1 MTTTPSVLGTDSY
14 VTMMNLALFGGDQV
28 LAPTEF
34 ASQKNAATANLNAYA
49 NSLASGFN
57 FESTTLYVDRV
68 LGNMGVNSVPGLHQA
83 VVDYMNAAGIAN
95 RGVVTLQ
102 LGQLLSNL
110 WGDVTYGAAASAWN
124 VLVAENFAEWTGAVV
139 PGAEIFMTTA
149 IGLTSGTSGDDN
161 IIGTQGTYQNGD
173 VVNGGGGDDVLTL
186 SLQSGVFDDVS
197 VSNVERLEAN
207 ISGVS
212 NVFLAVTQYDSHLHE
227 ISVSNK
233 SSGVLTVFD
242 IQEDSSNSINIE
254 IHDTTADVVLA
265 YDAQAL
271 DPVNQSPVNTDDAT
285 LIKVMVEEFTGGLTI
300 QDDTASGK
308 ASGKVAETIELNV
321 ADTLVAPSTLK
332 FVTNL
337 TGGKTLNIV
346 GGVAT
351 GDFTITAPL
360 DAQLTTIGA
369 GAFLG
374 DLILDATNTATATL
388 INLGKGDDK
397 LNMGDQ
403 LGDGDV
409 VNGGDGKD
417 AVTINLTTNT
427 DFDRMPTMTGVE
439 TLNAAF
445 NAAALFDGSLVD
457 GLDTINLAASSD
469 RAVFEE
475 MDKTLTTV
483 NIGGNLAA
491 GMEID
496 YDGFESPTNLS
507 INIGKGTADTLTG
520 PAIGVG
526 SSNSI
531 EIINADRVYLT
542 QKATVE
548 GDVTIAKGIVLD
560 DNAGNGRST
569 TTFNIVNESV
579 FNLNVLPIYLGDWPF
594 YSVLDQSNDVQ
605 HVTIE
610 TKAEGDIN
618 VGFGTILIPIPNPP
632 GPPIVHP
639 FSAPYA
645 FMQQA
650 TELNDLTLKSATDGD
665 ITIGLIGDNWLGDE
679 DAPSNLRSI
688 KMDAGTSSTIESW
701 GIDADNSIFGG
712 IQLLPGQEEVWDGP
726 SADINNINI
735 TAGRSAHI
743 HLFGSPN
750 FLFSLAVNRPSA
762 FDSNDVVDFSGIV
775 PPPWAGVPY
784 NWLQAGSVGTMTVGL
799 TGARDFIGGVGIV
812 VFDEEQGPPS
822 QIFNDLVGLD
832 LNKQAVN
839 STLTISGSAA
849 YVPGV
854 FFEDQVIAT
863 VDVSKM
869 NATTTNAHLVD
880 LGLVLNSNASYEVD
894 GRALNGFTGPNGNN
908 LFPLGDLDLNLYD
921 FAVIAN
927 DPTTSDATKGFTF
940 KGGAED
946 DVVHATSFNDT
957 LLGGGGSDLLFGYN
971 GADSIEGGAGDDILF
986 GDYAPQVGPTTVTGA
1001 GANDT
1006 LIGGAGNDILIGG
1019 TTKAG
1024 AASGVQTLW
1033 GDDVGGNGT
1042 AGRDVFAF
1050 VFDTDVLPAGWNE
1063 AGLSTDRNKHVVI
1076 GDFASGVDKLLIEN
1090 GVTAAPTTFNP
1101 GQAGPWAAG
1110 TFNMVYYVSANDTAI
1125 EYGNGNDDQVVVVMR
1140 RGTYSSAT
1148 GQFNVAMS
1156 TEQAGNDVQ
1165 VLFVGQAELFLAQDI
1180 YGDQNRGGFAAEDRA
1195 THEIIL
1201 LGSTGNN
1208 GSLNT
1213 SDIVFI

>member
-1 MTTTPSVLGTDSY
+1 MSTAPSVLGTPSY
-14 VTMMNLALFGGDQV
+14 VTMMNLALFGGDYT
-28 LAPTEF
+28 LTPAAF
-34 ASQKNAATANLNAYA
+34 ASQVGAANANLNAYA
-49 NSLASGFN
+49 NSLGAGFN
-57 FESTTLYVDRV
+57 SLTTPEYADLVM
-68 LGNMGVNSVPGLHQA
+68 GNMGLNQPGLRQA
-83 VVDYMNAAGIAN
+83 LIDYLNAAGIAN

-102 LGQLLSNL
+102 LGQILSTLYNDPTF
-110 WGDVTYGAAASAWN
+110 GSSASAWN
-124 VLVAENFAEWTGAVV
+124 ALVADNYAEWTGAIV
-139 PGAEIFMTTA
+139 PGSEIFMTTA
-149 IGLTSGTSGDDN
+149 IELTNGTSGDDT
-161 IIGTQGTYQNGD
+161 IIGTQTTYQNGD
-173 VVNGGGGDDVLTL
+173 RVDGRGGDHDTLQLT
-186 SLQSGVFDDVS
+186 LQSGTFDDVS
-197 VSNVERLEAN
+197 VTGIERLEAN
-207 ISGVS
+207 ISGIS
-212 NVFLAVTQYDSHLHE
+212 NVFLAVTQYSSDLKE

-233 SSGVLTVFD
+233 SSGVLTVYD
-242 IQEDSSNSINIE
+242 IQEDSSNSIDIE
-254 IHDTTADVVLA
+254 IQDTTADVVLA

-271 DPVNQSPVNTDDAT
+271 DPVNQNPNTDDPT
-285 LIKVMVEEFTGGLTI
+285 LIKVMVSEFTGGLTI

-308 ASGKVAETIELNV
+308 ASGKVAETVELNV

-346 GGVAT
+346 GGITT

-374 DLILDATNTATATL
+374 DLILDASNTATATL

-417 AVTINLTTNT
+417 AVTINLTTAT

-457 GLDTINLAASSD
+457 GLDTINLAASAN

-531 EIINADRVYLT
+531 EIINADRVFLT

-569 TTFNIVNESV
+569 TTFNIVNESTS
-579 FNLNVLPIYLGDWPF
+579 NLNILPIYLGDWPF

-618 VGFGTILIPIPNPP
+618 VGFGTILVPLSQNPL
-632 GPPIVHP
+632 VLHP

-650 TELNDLTLKSATDGD
+650 TELNDLTLKSAPDGD

-679 DAPSNLRSI
+679 DAPANLRSI
-688 KMDAGTSSTIESW
+688 RMDAGTSSTIESW

-750 FLFSLAVNRPSA
+750 FLFSLAVNRQNA
-762 FDSNDVVDFSGIV
+762 FDSNDVIVDMSGIV

-784 NWLQAGSVGTMTVGL
+784 NWLQAGSVSSMTVGL
-799 TGARDFIGGVGIV
+799 TGASDFIGGVGMAM
-812 VFDEEQGPPS
+812 FDAEDGEGGQT
-822 QIFNDLVGLD
+822 QTQKFVELVGLD
-832 LNKQAVN
+832 LNKQAAS
-839 STLTISGSAA
+839 STLTISGSAS
-849 YVPGV
+849 YVPGI
-854 FFEDQVIAT
+854 FFEDQVMGT

-869 NATTTNAHLVD
+869 NATRTNAHLVD
-880 LGLVLNSNASYEVD
+880 LGGVLNSDSDYEVD
-894 GRALNGFTGPNGNN
+894 GRSLNGFTGPNGNN
-908 LFPLGDLDLNLYD
+908 LFPNGDLDVNFYD

-946 DVVHATSFNDT
+946 DVVHATSANDV

-986 GDYAPQVGPTTVTGA
+986 GDYIPNVGPTTVTGA
-1001 GANDT
+1001 GGNDT
-1006 LIGGAGNDILIGG
+1006 LVGGAGNDILIGG
-1019 TTKAG
+1019 TTK
-1024 AASGVQTLW
+1024 SGGTPQTLW

-1050 VFDTDVLPAGWNE
+1050 VFDTDNLPTGWNE
-1063 AGLSTDRNKHVVI
+1063 AGLSTNRSSHVVI
-1076 GDFASGVDKLLIEN
+1076 SDFATGVDKLLIEN
-1090 GVTAAPTTFNP
+1090 GAPTWTDAP
-1101 GQAGPWAAG
+1101 DDSG
-1110 TFNMVYYVSANDTAI
+1110 FNMVYYISADSEAL
-1125 EYGNGNDDQVVVVMR
+1125 EMGVDQDNDDVVVVMR
-1140 RGTYSSAT
+1140 RGTYNATT
-1148 GQFNVAMS
+1148 GQFQVALS
-1156 TEQAGNDVQ
+1156 ADAAGNDFQ
-1165 VLFVGQAELFLAQDI
+1165 LLFTGQADRFDSNVI
-1180 YGDQNRGGFAAEDRA
+1180 FGNDDRGGFSAYSAAS
-1195 THEIIL
+1195 HEIIL
-1201 LGSTGNN
+1201 LGETGNS
-1208 GSLNT
+1208 GSINAN
-1213 SDIVFI
+1213 DIVFI

>member
-1 MTTTPSVLGTDSY
+1 
-14 VTMMNLALFGGDQV
+14 MMNLALYGGDYV
-28 LAPTEF
+28 LSPAAF
-34 ASQKNAATANLNAYA
+34 ASQLGAANANLNTYA
-49 NSLASGFN
+49 NTMGAGFN
-57 FESTTLYVDRV
+57 SETTTQYATRV
-68 LGNMGVNSVPGLHQA
+68 LGNMGVVAVPGLLQA
-83 VVDYMNAAGIAN
+83 VIDYMNAAGIAN
-95 RGVVTLQ
+95 RGVVALQ
-102 LGQLLSNL
+102 LGQILSTLYNDPTF
-110 WGDVTYGAAASAWN
+110 GSSASAWN
-124 VLVAENFAEWTGAVV
+124 ALVSENYAEWTGAIV
-139 PGAEIFMTTA
+139 PGQEIFMTSA
-149 IGLTSGTSGDDN
+149 IELTTGTSGDDT
-161 IIGTQGTYQNGD
+161 IVGTQSTYQNGD
-173 VVNGGGGDDVLTL
+173 MVNGGGGDHDVLQL
-186 SLQSGVFDDVS
+186 SLQSGTFDDVS
-197 VSNVERLEAN
+197 VTGVERLEAN

-212 NVFLAVTQYDSHLHE
+212 NVFLAVTQYSKDLKE

-233 SSGVLTVFD
+233 SAGVLTVYD
-242 IQEDSSNSINIE
+242 IQEDSSNSIDIE
-254 IHDTTADVVLA
+254 IHDSTADVVLA

-285 LIKVMVEEFTGGLTI
+285 LIKVMVSEFTGGLTI

-457 GLDTINLAASSD
+457 GLDTINLAASAN

-507 INIGKGTADTLTG
+507 INIGKGTADTLAG

-526 SSNSI
+526 SANSI

-569 TTFNIVNESV
+569 TTFNIVNESTS
-579 FNLNVLPIYLGDWPF
+579 NLNILPIYLGDWPF

-618 VGFGTILIPIPNPP
+618 VGFGTILVPLSQNPL
-632 GPPIVHP
+632 VLHP

-650 TELNDLTLKSATDGD
+650 TELNDLTLKSAPDGD

-679 DAPSNLRSI
+679 DAPANLRSI
-688 KMDAGTSSTIESW
+688 RMDAGTSSTIESW

-750 FLFSLAVNRPSA
+750 FLFSLAVNRPNA
-762 FDSNDVVDFSGIV
+762 FDSNAVVDMSGIV
-775 PPPWAGVPY
+775 PLPWAGVPY
-784 NWLQAGSVGTMTVGL
+784 NWLQAGSISTMTVGL
-799 TGARDFIGGVGIV
+799 TGASDFIGGVGMAMFDAEGGEGGQTQTQ
-812 VFDEEQGPPS
+812 VFVE
-822 QIFNDLVGLD
+822 LVGLD
-832 LNKQAVN
+832 LNKQAAS
-839 STLTISGSAA
+839 STLTISGSAS
-849 YVPGV
+849 YVPGI
-854 FFEDQVIAT
+854 FFEDQVMAT

-869 NATTTNAHLVD
+869 NATRTNAHFVD
-880 LGLVLNSNASYEVD
+880 LGFVLNGNNIPAYNVD
-894 GRALNGFTGPNGNN
+894 GRALNGFAGPNGNN
-908 LFPLGDLDLNLYD
+908 LFPQGDPDVNFYD

-927 DPTTSDATKGFTF
+927 DPTTQNATKGFKF
-940 KGGAED
+940 IGGAED
-946 DVVHATSFNDT
+946 DVVHATSFADT
-957 LLGGGGSDLLFGYN
+957 LSGGAGSDLLFGYN
-971 GADSIEGGAGDDILF
+971 GADSIDGGAGDDILF
-986 GDYAPQVGPTTVTGA
+986 GDYLPYVGDTASVTGV
-1001 GANDT
+1001 GGNDT

-1024 AASGVQTLW
+1024 GTPQTLW

-1050 VFDTDVLPAGWNE
+1050 VFDDQALPAKGWNE
-1063 AGLSTDRNKHVVI
+1063 AGLSTDRSQHVVI
-1076 GDFASGVDKLLIEN
+1076 ADFATGVDKLQIDSNLPN
-1090 GVTAAPTTFNP
+1090 GV
-1101 GQAGPWAAG
+1101 
-1110 TFNMVYYVSANDTAI
+1110 FNMVLYLSADSVAI
-1125 EYGNGNDDQVVVVMR
+1125 EMGATSQSNDEVFVVMR
-1140 RGTYSSAT
+1140 RGTYSSTT
-1148 GQFNVAMS
+1148 GQFQVAATADS
-1156 TEQAGNDVQ
+1156 AGSDYQLLFVDGGPIDPNPLITTVPFFNANSIFGND
-1165 VLFVGQAELFLAQDI
+1165 D
-1180 YGDQNRGGFAAEDRA
+1180 RGGFSAYSQAS
-1195 THEIIL
+1195 HEIIL
-1201 LGSTGNN
+1201 LGETANS
-1208 GSLNT
+1208 GSINAN
-1213 SDIVFI
+1213 DIVVV

>member
-1 MTTTPSVLGTDSY
+1 MSTAPSVYGSPAY
-14 VTMMNLALFGGDQV
+14 VTMMNLALYGGDYTLPPAAFATQV
-28 LAPTEF
+28 TA
-34 ASQKNAATANLNAYA
+34 ASTNLNAYA
-49 NSLASGFN
+49 NSMASGFVG
-57 FESTTLYVDRV
+57 TLTPQYVDLV
-68 LGNMGVNSVPGLHQA
+68 LGQMGVLAVPGLRQA
-83 VVDYMNAAGIAN
+83 VIDYMDAAGIAN

-110 WGDVTYGAAASAWN
+110 YNDVTYGPAASAWN
-124 VLVAENFAEWTGAVV
+124 ALVAENYAEWTGSVV
-139 PGAEIFMTTA
+139 PGAEIFMLNT
-149 IGLTSGTSGDDN
+149 IGLTQGTSGDDT
-161 IIGTQGTYQNGD
+161 IIGTQSTYQNGD
-173 VVNGGGGDDVLTL
+173 VVNGGDGDDVIQL
-186 SLQSGVFDDVS
+186 SLQSGTFDDVS
-197 VSNVERLEAN
+197 VDNVERLEAN

-212 NVFLAVTQYDSHLHE
+212 NVFLAVTQYSKDLKE

-233 SSGVLTVFD
+233 SSGVLTVYD
-242 IQEDSSNSINIE
+242 IQEDSSNSIDIE
-254 IHDTTADVVLA
+254 IHDSTADVVLA

-285 LIKVMVEEFTGGLTI
+285 LIKVMVSEFTGGLTI
-300 QDDTASGK
+300 QDDTATGK

-346 GGVAT
+346 GGIAT

-374 DLILDATNTATATL
+374 DLILDTTATATATL

-445 NAAALFDGSLVD
+445 NAAALFDGSMVD
-457 GLDTINLAASSD
+457 GLDTINLAASAN

-507 INIGKGTADTLTG
+507 INIGKGTADTLGG

-531 EIINADRVYLT
+531 EILDADRVYLT

-560 DNAGNGRST
+560 DEGDNGRST
-569 TTFNIVNESV
+569 SVFNIVNESV

-594 YSVLDQSNDVQ
+594 YSVLSESNDVQ
-605 HVTIE
+605 KVTIE

-618 VGFGTILIPIPNPP
+618 VGFGTILVPLSQNPL
-632 GPPIVHP
+632 VLHP

-645 FMQQA
+645 FMQQS
-650 TELNDLTLKSATDGD
+650 TSLTDLTLKSATDGD

-679 DAPSNLRSI
+679 DASANLRSI

-735 TAGRSAHI
+735 TALRSAHV

-750 FLFSLAVNRPSA
+750 FLFSLAVNRPNA
-762 FDSNDVVDFSGIV
+762 FDSNVVVDMSGIV

-784 NWLQAGSVGTMTVGL
+784 NWLQAGSLGTMTVGL
-799 TGARDFIGGVGIV
+799 TGARDFIGGVGMD
-812 VFDEEQGPPS
+812 VFDAEGGPT
-822 QIFNDLVGLD
+822 QTFIDLVGLD

-839 STLTISGSAA
+839 STLTISGSAG
-849 YVPGV
+849 YVPGI
-854 FFEDQVIAT
+854 FFEDQVMAT

-869 NATTTNAHLVD
+869 SAMQTNAHFVD
-880 LGLVLNSNASYEVD
+880 LGGVLNSVDDYEVD
-894 GRALNGFTGPNGNN
+894 GRSLNGFTGPNGNN
-908 LFPLGDLDLNLYD
+908 LFPQGDPDVNFYD

-927 DPTTSDATKGFTF
+927 DPTTSDATKGFKF
-940 KGGAED
+940 IGGTED
-946 DVVHATSFNDT
+946 DVVHATSSNDT
-957 LLGGGGSDLLFGYN
+957 LSGGGGSDLLFGYN

-986 GDYAPQVGPTTVTGA
+986 GDYLPFVGDVASVTGV
-1001 GANDT
+1001 GGNDT

-1019 TTKAG
+1019 TTK
-1024 AASGVQTLW
+1024 SGGTPQTLW

-1042 AGRDVFAF
+1042 AGRDVFSF
-1050 VFDTDVLPAGWNE
+1050 VFDTDALPAKGWNE
-1063 AGLSTDRNKHVVI
+1063 AGLSTDRSSHVVI
-1076 GDFASGVDKLLIEN
+1076 ADFATGVDKLLIEDGN
-1090 GVTAAPTTFNP
+1090 GDPLVPADV
-1101 GQAGPWAAG
+1101 
-1110 TFNMVYYVSANDTAI
+1110 NMVIYLSADSDAI
-1125 EYGNGNDDQVVVVMR
+1125 EAGVSQDNQEVVVVLR
-1140 RGTYSSAT
+1140 RGTYNSGT
-1148 GQFNVAMS
+1148 GQFQVALTADSAGVDYQMLF
-1156 TEQAGNDVQ
+1156 TGEADYFDPAGIFGND
-1165 VLFVGQAELFLAQDI
+1165 D
-1180 YGDQNRGGFAAEDRA
+1180 RGGFSAYSQA

-1201 LGSTGNN
+1201 LGEVGNS
-1208 GSLNT
+1208 GSINAN
-1213 SDIVFI
+1213 DIVFV

>member
-1 MTTTPSVLGTDSY
+1 MSTAPSVYGTPAS
-14 VTMMNLALFGGDQV
+14 VTMMNLALYGGDYV
-28 LAPTEF
+28 LSPAAF
-34 ASQKNAATANLNAYA
+34 ASQLGAANANLNAYA
-49 NSLASGFN
+49 NTMGAGFDS
-57 FESTTLYVDRV
+57 ETTTQYATRV
-68 LGNMGVNSVPGLHQA
+68 LGNMGVVAVPGLLQA
-83 VVDYMNAAGIAN
+83 VIDYMNAAGIAN

-110 WGDVTYGAAASAWN
+110 YNDVTYGPAASAWN
-124 VLVAENFAEWTGAVV
+124 VLVADNYSEWTGAVV
-139 PGAEIFMTTA
+139 PGSEIFMLNT
-149 IGLTSGTSGDDN
+149 IGLTQGTSGDDT
-161 IIGTQGTYQNGD
+161 IIGTQQTYQNGD
-173 VVNGGGGDDVLTL
+173 VVNGGDGNDVIQL
-186 SLQSGVFDDVS
+186 SLQSGTFDDVE
-197 VSNVERLEAN
+197 VDNVERLEAN

-212 NVFLAVTQYDSHLHE
+212 NVFLAVTQYSSDLKE

-233 SSGVLTVFD
+233 SSGVLTVYD
-242 IQEDSSNSINIE
+242 IQEDSSNSIDIE

-271 DPVNQSPVNTDDAT
+271 DPVVQNPNTDDAT
-285 LIKVMVEEFTGGLTI
+285 LVKVMVSEFTGGLTI

-321 ADTLVAPSTLK
+321 ADTLAAPSTLK
-332 FVTNL
+332 YLTNL

-374 DLILDATNTATATL
+374 DLILDTTATATATL

-417 AVTINLTTNT
+417 AVTINITTST
-427 DFDRMPTMTGVE
+427 DNDRMPTMTGVE

-445 NAAALFDGSLVD
+445 NAAALFDGSMVD
-457 GLDTINLAASSD
+457 GLDTINLAASAN

-475 MDKTLTTV
+475 MDKTMSTV

-496 YDGFESPTNLS
+496 YDGFETPTNLS

-520 PAIGVG
+520 PAIGAG

-548 GDVTIAKGIVLD
+548 GDVTIAMGIVLD
-560 DNAGNGRST
+560 DTAGNGRST
-569 TTFNIVNESV
+569 TKFNIVNESV
-579 FNLNVLPIYLGDWPF
+579 FNLNILPIYIGDWPF

-605 HVTIE
+605 SVTIE

-618 VGFGTILIPIPNPP
+618 VGFGTIIVPFPNPP
-632 GPPIVHP
+632 GPPILHP

-645 FMQQA
+645 FMQQS
-650 TELNDLTLKSATDGD
+650 TELNDLTLRSATDGD
-665 ITIGLIGDNWLGDE
+665 ITIGLIGDNWLGEE
-679 DAPSNLRSI
+679 DAASNLRSI
-688 KMDAGTSSTIESW
+688 RIDAGTSSTIESW

-712 IQLLPGQEEVWDGP
+712 IQLPIGQPPVWDGP
-726 SADINNINI
+726 AADINNINI

-750 FLFSLAVNRPSA
+750 FLFSLAVDRPSA
-762 FDSNDVVDFSGIV
+762 FDSNSVIDFSQV
-775 PPPWAGVPY
+775 VLPPWAGVPY
-784 NWLQAGSVGTMTVGL
+784 NWLQASSVGTMTVGL
-799 TGARDFIGGVGIV
+799 TGAADFIGGVGIA
-812 VFDEEQGPPS
+812 VFDAEQGGPS
-822 QIFNDLVGLD
+822 QTFVDLVGLD
-832 LNKQAVN
+832 LNKQPGN
-839 STLTISGSAA
+839 STLTISGSAN
-849 YVPGV
+849 YVPGI
-854 FFEDQVIAT
+854 FFEDEVMAV

-869 NATTTNAHLVD
+869 NATRTNAHLVD
-880 LGLVLNSNASYEVD
+880 LGQVLNSSGSYEVD
-894 GRALNGFTGPNGNN
+894 GRNLNGFSGPNANN
-908 LFPLGDLDLNLYD
+908 LFPLGDLNLNLYD

-927 DPTTSDATKGFTF
+927 DPSTAEAGKGFKF
-940 KGGAED
+940 LGGAED

-986 GDYAPQVGPTTVTGA
+986 GDYIPFGQPGADDPDSVTGV

-1019 TTKAG
+1019 TTKATNSG
-1024 AASGVQTLW
+1024 AGVQTLW
-1033 GDDVGGNGT
+1033 GDEVGGNGI
-1042 AGRDVFAF
+1042 AGRDVFSF
-1050 VFDTDVLPAGWNE
+1050 VFDTGALPDGWNE
-1063 AGLSTDRNKHVVI
+1063 AGLSTNRSGHVVI
-1076 GDFASGVDKLLIEN
+1076 GDFASGVDTLLIEN
-1090 GVTAAPTTFNP
+1090 GP
-1101 GQAGPWAAG
+1101 GGPFPAGG
-1110 TFNMVYYVSANDTAI
+1110 FNMVYYISADSTAI
-1125 EYGNGNDDQVVVVMR
+1125 EYGNGADDNVIVVMR
-1140 RGTYSSAT
+1140 RGTYNSVT
-1148 GQFNVAMS
+1148 GQFSVALS
-1156 TEQAGNDVQ
+1156 VDQAGVDTQ
-1165 VLFVGQAELFLAQDI
+1165 VLFTGQAEAFLAADI
-1180 YGDQNRGGFAAEDRA
+1180 YGDQNRGGFAAEDSA

-1201 LGSTGNN
+1201 LGETGNN
-1208 GSLNT
+1208 GSLNA

>member
-1 MTTTPSVLGTDSY
+1 
-14 VTMMNLALFGGDQV
+14 MMNLALYGGDYV
-28 LAPTEF
+28 LSPAAF
-34 ASQKNAATANLNAYA
+34 ASQLGAANANLNAYVNTMGA
-49 NSLASGFN
+49 GFDS
-57 FESTTLYVDRV
+57 ETTTQYATRV
-68 LGNMGVNSVPGLHQA
+68 LGNMGVVAVPGLLQA
-83 VVDYMNAAGIAN
+83 VIDYMNAAGIAN

-110 WGDVTYGAAASAWN
+110 YNDVTYGPAASAWN
-124 VLVAENFAEWTGAVV
+124 ALVADNYSEWTGAVV
-139 PGAEIFMTTA
+139 PGSEIFMLNT
-149 IGLTSGTSGDDN
+149 IGLTQGTSGDDT
-161 IIGTQGTYQNGD
+161 IIGTQQTYQNGD
-173 VVNGGGGDDVLTL
+173 VVNGGDGNDVIQL
-186 SLQSGVFDDVS
+186 SLQSGVFDDVE
-197 VSNVERLEAN
+197 VDNVERLEAN

-212 NVFLAVTQYDSHLHE
+212 NVFLSVTQYSSDLKE

-233 SSGVLTVFD
+233 SSGVLTVYD
-242 IQEDSSNSINIE
+242 IQEDSSNSIDIE

-271 DPVNQSPVNTDDAT
+271 DPVVQNPNTDDAT
-285 LIKVMVEEFTGGLTI
+285 LVKVMVSEFTGGLTI

-321 ADTLVAPSTLK
+321 ADTLAAPSTLK
-332 FVTNL
+332 YLTNL

-369 GAFLG
+369 GTFVG
-374 DLILDATNTATATL
+374 DLILDTTATATATL

-445 NAAALFDGSLVD
+445 NAAAVFDGSLVD
-457 GLDTINLAASSD
+457 GLDTINLAASAN

-496 YDGFESPTNLS
+496 YDGFESPTNLA
-507 INIGKGTADTLTG
+507 INIGKGVADTPAG
-520 PAIGVG
+520 AAIGTG

-531 EIINADRVYLT
+531 EIINADRVALT
-542 QKATVE
+542 QKASVE

-569 TTFNIVNESV
+569 SVFSIVNESTS
-579 FNLNVLPIYLGDWPF
+579 NLNILPIYLGDWPF

-605 HVTIE
+605 KVTIE

-618 VGFGTILIPIPNPP
+618 VGFGTILVPLQQNPL
-632 GPPIVHP
+632 ILHP

-650 TELNDLTLKSATDGD
+650 TELDSLTLKSATDGD
-665 ITIGLIGDNWLGDE
+665 IILGLIGDNWLGDE
-679 DAPSNLRSI
+679 DAAANLRSI

-712 IQLLPGQEEVWDGP
+712 IQLLPGQAEVWDGP
-726 SADINNINI
+726 AADIANVNI

-750 FLFSLAVNRPSA
+750 FLFSLAVNRPTA
-762 FDSNDVVDFSGIV
+762 FDSNAVFEASQIV

-784 NWLQAGSVGTMTVGL
+784 NWLQASSLSTMTVGL

-812 VFDEEQGPPS
+812 VSDEQQAPPS
-822 QIFNDLVGLD
+822 QTFVELVGLD
-832 LNKQAVN
+832 LNKQAGSSN
-839 STLTISGSAA
+839 LTISGSAA
-849 YVPGV
+849 YVPGI
-854 FFEDQVIAT
+854 FFEDEVMAT

-869 NATTTNAHLVD
+869 NATQTNAHLVD
-880 LGLVLNSNASYEVD
+880 LGTVLNASDNYQVD
-894 GRALNGFTGPNGNN
+894 GRGLNGFTGPNGNN
-908 LFPLGDLDLNLYD
+908 LFPIGDLDLNLYD

-927 DPTTSDATKGFTF
+927 DPTTQNATKGFKF
-940 KGGAED
+940 NGGAED
-946 DVVHATSFNDT
+946 DVVHATSFADT
-957 LLGGGGSDLLFGYN
+957 LIGGGGSDLLFGYA

-986 GDYAPQVGPTTVTGA
+986 GDYLPFVGDVASVTGV
-1001 GANDT
+1001 GGNDT

-1024 AASGVQTLW
+1024 AAGSAQTLW

-1050 VFDTDVLPAGWNE
+1050 VFDPDALPATGWNE
-1063 AGLSTDRNKHVVI
+1063 AGLSTDRSSHVVI
-1076 GDFASGVDKLLIEN
+1076 ADFATGVDKLLIEDDNAN
-1090 GVTAAPTTFNP
+1090 GNPLTAADV
-1101 GQAGPWAAG
+1101 
-1110 TFNMVYYVSANDTAI
+1110 NMVYYNSRESLAI
-1125 EYGNGNDDQVVVVMR
+1125 EFGVSNSNDQVVVVVR

-1148 GQFNVAMS
+1148 GQFEAALNNA
-1156 TEQAGNDVQ
+1156 TAGNDYQ
-1165 VLFVGQAELFLAQDI
+1165 VLFTGAADYYDSSWIFGAQNAGGQQA
-1180 YGDQNRGGFAAEDRA
+1180 YTHS

-1201 LGSTGNN
+1201 LGESANA
-1208 GSLNT
+1208 GSLNAN
-1213 SDIVFI
+1213 DIVFI